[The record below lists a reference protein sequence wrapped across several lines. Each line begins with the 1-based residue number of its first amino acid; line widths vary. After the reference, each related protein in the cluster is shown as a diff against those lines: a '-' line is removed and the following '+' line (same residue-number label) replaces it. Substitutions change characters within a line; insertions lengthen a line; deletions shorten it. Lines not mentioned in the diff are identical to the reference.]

1 MDIRTRR
8 LLDAFY
14 ASGYNQT
21 ELCKRTGITK
31 GAMSSYLS
39 GRYFPKQ
46 RALESLANELNVTI
60 EYLMGI
66 DSENVV
72 SDFSEL
78 KPLQRQL
85 LSLIEQLNDD
95 GQRRV
100 IEYAADLVASG
111 RYAANVEDDS
121 KLNLPKSV

>member
-1 MDIRTRR
+1 MDIRTKR

-31 GAMSSYLS
+31 GALSSYLS

-66 DSENVV
+66 DIKEDAK
-72 SDFSEL
+72 DFSDL

-85 LSLIEQLNDD
+85 LVLLEQLNDD

-100 IEYAADLVASG
+100 LDYAADLVAGG
-111 RYAANVEDDS
+111 RYSVDS
-121 KLNLPKSV
+121 DNLNLPESV

>member
-21 ELCKRTGITK
+21 ELCKKTGITK

-66 DSENVV
+66 DSE
-72 SDFSEL
+72 SDVGHFSEL

-85 LSLIEQLNDD
+85 LSLLEQLNDD

-100 IEYAADLVASG
+100 LDYAADLVAGG
-111 RYAANVEDDS
+111 RYSVDS
-121 KLNLPKSV
+121 EETNLNLPESV

>member
-1 MDIRTRR
+1 MDIRTKR

-21 ELCKRTGITK
+21 ELCKKTGITK

-46 RALESLANELNVTI
+46 KALESLANELNVTI

-66 DSENVV
+66 EHEDDVKGI
-72 SDFSEL
+72 SDL

-85 LSLIEQLNDD
+85 LSLLEQLNED

-100 IEYAADLVASG
+100 LNYAEDLVASG
-111 RYAANVEDDS
+111 RYESDAGN
-121 KLNLPKSV
+121 LNLLESV

>member
-1 MDIRTRR
+1 MDIRTKR

-21 ELCKRTGITK
+21 ELCKLTGITK

-46 RALESLANELNVTI
+46 KALEALAAALNVTI

-66 DSENVV
+66 DSDE
-72 SDFSEL
+72 SSCDATSL
-78 KPLQRQL
+78 SPLQRQL
-85 LSLIEQLNDD
+85 LSLLEQLNED

-100 IEYAADLVASG
+100 LNYAEDLVASG
-111 RYAANVEDDS
+111 RYEFAADN
-121 KLNLPKSV
+121 LNLPKSV

>member
-1 MDIRTRR
+1 MDIRTKR

-21 ELCKRTGITK
+21 ELCKKTGITK

-46 RALESLANELNVTI
+46 KALESLANELNVTI

-66 DSENVV
+66 DGEG
-72 SDFSEL
+72 SDKDLSEL
-78 KPLQRQL
+78 KPLQCQL
-85 LSLIEQLNDD
+85 LLLVEQLNDE

-100 IEYAADLVASG
+100 LDYAADLVASA
-111 RYAANVEDDS
+111 RYTVDDGDTE
-121 KLNLPKSV
+121 LNLPKSV

>member
-1 MDIRTRR
+1 MDIRTKR

-31 GAMSSYLS
+31 GALSSYLS

-66 DSENVV
+66 DTEEDAKDL
-72 SDFSEL
+72 SDL
-78 KPLQRQL
+78 KPLQRQC
-85 LSLIEQLNDD
+85 LSLLEQLNEE

-100 IEYAADLVASG
+100 LDYAADLVAGG
-111 RYAANVEDDS
+111 RYSVDS
-121 KLNLPKSV
+121 EENNLNLPESV

>member
-1 MDIRTRR
+1 MDIRTKR

-14 ASGYNQT
+14 ASRYNQT
-21 ELCKRTGITK
+21 ELCKKTGITK

-46 RALESLANELNVTI
+46 KALEALAAALNVTI

-66 DSENVV
+66 DVEESAPDN
-72 SDFSEL
+72 SNL

-85 LSLIEQLNDD
+85 LSLLEQLNDD

-111 RYAANVEDDS
+111 RYAVNVEDDS

>member
-21 ELCKRTGITK
+21 ELCRRTGITK

-72 SDFSEL
+72 SDFSDL

-85 LSLIEQLNDD
+85 LSLLSQLNEE

-100 IEYAADLVASG
+100 LNYVEDLVAGG
-111 RYAANVEDDS
+111 RYELSADN
-121 KLNLPKSV
+121 LNLPQSV

>member
-1 MDIRTRR
+1 MDIRTKR

-21 ELCKRTGITK
+21 EVCKNTGITK

-46 RALESLANELNVTI
+46 KALKSLADELNVTI

-66 DSENVV
+66 DGEGGVK
-72 SDFSEL
+72 DFSEL

-85 LSLIEQLNDD
+85 LLLIGQLNED

-100 IEYAADLVASG
+100 LDYAADLVAKG
-111 RYAANVEDDS
+111 EYHARFV
-121 KLNLPKSV
+121 

>member
-1 MDIRTRR
+1 MDIRTKR

-21 ELCKRTGITK
+21 ELSKKTGITK

-46 RALESLANELNVTI
+46 KALESLANELNVTI

-66 DSENVV
+66 DGEGG
-72 SDFSEL
+72 DKDLSEL

-85 LSLIEQLNDD
+85 LLLIEQLNDE

-100 IEYAADLVASG
+100 LDYAADLVAGG
-111 RYAANVEDDS
+111 RYQKNKGEAAI
-121 KLNLPKSV
+121 PKSV